1 MARLSALISA
11 FGHACPFQAIS
22 RWIPLKG
29 ILHGLSSLG
38 QFLSQGILSICVNS
52 HVSRCQMAPYQGRE
66 TCFKCLKEEKEQA
79 QPQLYGTQYFSV
91 RIALTG
97 HLQYRMADSWYFWV
111 VTRST
116 SPAILTGV
124 REQEGTEQATSH
136 HTSRPPDARM
146 KRTCGS

>member
-1 MARLSALISA
+1 MKCLWRLLYA
-11 FGHACPFQAIS
+11 FRSP
-22 RWIPLKG
+22 
-29 ILHGLSSLG
+29 
-38 QFLSQGILSICVNS
+38 
-52 HVSRCQMAPYQGRE
+52 VSRSFGQQSTVRPSQVKMAPYQGRE

-97 HLQYRMADSWYFWV
+97 HLQYWMADSRYFWV

-146 KRTCGS
+146 KR